1 MRSVV
6 SNTQVLVYD
15 LNYFGDNPFSVNGR
29 PDFVW
34 SGSEF
39 TIRPIQSEL
48 SSILDPSVDVI
59 LKQEDSRHT
68 RVLRGVRA
76 PFLENEILVA
86 RETVRL
92 NSVDPSRTFF
102 PSPLTTHTRTTPT
115 LELQHRYGRNSV
127 RQ

>member
-1 MRSVV
+1 M
-6 SNTQVLVYD
+6 
-15 LNYFGDNPFSVNGR
+15 NGR

-115 LELQHRYGRNSV
+115 LELQHRHRRNSL

>member
-76 PFLENEILVA
+76 PYLENEILVA

-92 NSVDPSRTFF
+92 NSVDPSRTFVF
-102 PSPLTTHTRTTPT
+102 FSTNNHTRTTPT
-115 LELQHRYGRNSV
+115 LELQHRHSSNPL